1 MAIAYS
7 IIFALALLM
16 PPLYF
21 VFIRK
26 KKAEPWLLVLF
37 ICIAV
42 VNLGYMLTSL
52 SKTVEFALWAN
63 KIAYM
68 GQVFVPMC
76 MFMLISKLCGFTY
89 KKWLIGILIGLA
101 VLMFA
106 IAFTPG
112 WLDWY
117 YVSATIEFENGGA
130 YLVKE
135 YGVLHPTNLIYV
147 VSYFV
152 AMIVAISIS
161 LKRNTGKL
169 QAVAGLMLAVV
180 LGNIG
185 MWIVEKVISWHFE
198 MLSVSYLMSEL
209 VFFFVYLMMYEYL
222 EHGKTEQLGVDIA
235 TMPMETKIGKILFRV
250 KSDEP
255 LTAREREILELIL
268 QNKKRKDIAE
278 EMRLSENTVKTYTRT
293 LYAKIGV
300 GSREELNALLIQN

>member
-1 MAIAYS
+1 MAAKKAQKGLGKGLGALFNTDEVIENVLEGQGVTELK
-7 IIFALALLM
+7 ITEIEPNKNQPRRKFDEEKLEALAES
-16 PPLYF
+16 
-21 VFIRK
+21 I
-26 KKAEPWLLVLF
+26 
-37 ICIAV
+37 
-42 VNLGYMLTSL
+42 
-52 SKTVEFALWAN
+52 
-63 KIAYM
+63 
-68 GQVFVPMC
+68 
-76 MFMLISKLCGFTY
+76 
-89 KKWLIGILIGLA
+89 
-101 VLMFA
+101 
-106 IAFTPG
+106 
-112 WLDWY
+112 
-117 YVSATIEFENGGA
+117 
-130 YLVKE
+130 KE

-152 AMIVAISIS
+152 AMIVAIAIS

-169 QAVAGLMLAVV
+169 QTVAGLMLAVV

-185 MWIVEKVISWHFE
+185 MWFVEKIISWHFE